1 MDWVEEQIDLVSE
14 CPDVQ
19 TRSLLLFFCSGILKI
34 RDWSEID
41 DVKVFMFGTSEIK
54 ISLNLADL
62 AQVWSRDQKILT
74 LTSSFQEVDDE
85 EENTDSQMEIYHI

>member
-1 MDWVEEQIDLVSE
+1 MSKLA
-14 CPDVQ
+14 
-19 TRSLLLFFCSGILKI
+19 RSCYFGSGILKI
-34 RDWSEID
+34 RDWSVVID

-62 AQVWSRDQKILT
+62 VQSGDQKI